1 MYCIWIQVAIQ
12 RKVYR
17 LIIRKEDE
25 LPLEA
30 QRTFIRRG
38 YDIVSAIRN
47 SRLNDKLRNDSRVN
61 WYRPLGK

>member
-1 MYCIWIQVAIQ
+1 MYCIWIQVEIQ

-25 LPLEA
+25 LPFEA
-30 QRTFIRRG
+30 QRTFIRQG

-47 SRLNDKLRNDSRVN
+47 SRLHDKLWNVSTVHR
-61 WYRPLGK
+61 